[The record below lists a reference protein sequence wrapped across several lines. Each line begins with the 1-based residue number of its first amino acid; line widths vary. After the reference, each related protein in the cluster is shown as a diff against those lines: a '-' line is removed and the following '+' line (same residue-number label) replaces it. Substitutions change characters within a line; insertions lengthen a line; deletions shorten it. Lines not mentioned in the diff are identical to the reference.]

1 MKTALH
7 ILLSAILI
15 AIVIP
20 LSFVQS
26 AFAGDSENSRS
37 MTATTA
43 LTGNVLVKVSGAN
56 SVALAGSGDEAIG
69 RALQT
74 VAINGS
80 VSVLLFRP
88 VASLSASGAIT
99 AGATVYADAAGLV
112 TANTGGRRLGI
123 ALNATTNS
131 GDLCDVALAP
141 RSAGILSSQSSA
153 AGAANTDTSEDT
165 LFTYPMPANTLT
177 SPNQVL
183 KISAWGHCAT
193 TANNK
198 TIKLYFGSEV
208 ISSGVITDSN
218 KNWHCELKVIRTGA
232 STQQV
237 LGTMLHDT
245 TNITDYSA
253 SGAETETAAITV
265 KITGQ
270 SGTAANDILCYAMT
284 VESSN

>member
-1 MKTALH
+1 MKTAVH
-7 ILLSAILI
+7 SILCAILAI
-15 AIVIP
+15 A
-20 LSFVQS
+20 LSFS
-26 AFAGDSENSRS
+26 FLAPALAGDSENSRS
-37 MTATTA
+37 MIATTA
-43 LTGNVLVKVSGAN
+43 LTGNNLVKVSGAN
-56 SVALAGSGDEAIG
+56 SVALAGSGDEPIG

-74 VAINGS
+74 VAINGN
-80 VSVLLFRP
+80 VSVQLFRP

-112 TANTGGRRLGI
+112 TANTGGRRIGI

-131 GDLCDVALAP
+131 GDLCDVVLAP

-153 AGAANTDTSEDT
+153 AGAANTDTLEDT
-165 LFTYPMPANTLT
+165 LFNYAMPANTLT

-208 ISSGVITDSN
+208 ITSGVLTDSN
-218 KNWHCELKVIRTGA
+218 KNWHVELKVIRTGA

-237 LGTMLHDT
+237 LGTMVHDT
-245 TNITDYSA
+245 VSITDYSA
-253 SGAETETAAITV
+253 AGAETETAAITIKV
-265 KITGQ
+265 TGQ